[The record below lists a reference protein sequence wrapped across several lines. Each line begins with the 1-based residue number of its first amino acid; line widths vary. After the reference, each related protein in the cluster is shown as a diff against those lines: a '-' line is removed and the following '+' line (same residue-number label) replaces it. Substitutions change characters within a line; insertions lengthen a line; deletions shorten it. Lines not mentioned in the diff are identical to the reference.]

1 MIILR
6 SKGEKNEHL
15 TPPLHTHMNVEQLN
29 QKGKE
34 SLTVILFKCGSTQE
48 KLQSAIPV
56 SLKKMATTKASSES
70 KKSERLPS
78 ILEIFI
84 IF

>member
-56 SLKKMATTKASSES
+56 SLKKWQPQRPLQRV
-70 KKSERLPS
+70 KSLNVC
-78 ILEIFI
+78 LQF
-84 IF
+84 